1 MLRVTRQLIDQ
12 RGSDL
17 ENKEDLDKTPLD
29 SEQVQGPEESTKGGN
44 RCEKGSNIHIDV
56 AVSSRKQKYAKK
68 LTCMATNTL
77 MSVCP
82 LVAKK
87 RISKKKMPVQTS
99 VETNMFTLASPVV
112 KFCAIATTRAVGQWR
127 RTASPPL
134 SKCFSAPACRCRYF
148 EEEGKGHRRS
158 STRSGIH
165 QVQAAC

>member
-1 MLRVTRQLIDQ
+1 MSLLQYSLEPDCHGDLDISVTGVSGLSLFLLRVTRQLIDQ
-12 RGSDL
+12 RGSDS

-29 SEQVQGPEESTKGGN
+29 SEQVQGLEESIKGGN

-56 AVSSRKQKYAKK
+56 AVSSRKQKHAKK
-68 LTCMATNTL
+68 LTSMATNTL

-127 RTASPPL
+127 RMASAPS
-134 SKCFSAPACRCRYF
+134 SKC
-148 EEEGKGHRRS
+148 
-158 STRSGIH
+158 
-165 QVQAAC
+165 